1 MQYFISPRS
10 RCMTLYNIDN
20 FPLTKQ
26 KFHVLR
32 FYEAIFAIP
41 RLYRKDVLA
50 LSADENYNRTNRH
63 AAYGQFILRI

>member
-1 MQYFISPRS
+1 
-10 RCMTLYNIDN
+10 MTLYNIDN

-26 KFHVLR
+26 EFHVLR
-32 FYEAIFAIP
+32 FYEAIAIA

-50 LSADENYNRTNRH
+50 LSADENYSKTNRH